1 VSLFDLIPLGV
12 ALAFAY
18 LAGRRLITYLHIF
31 QQDEYD
37 GARFVR
43 WLVAT
48 GSVDK
53 KLSLA
58 LLGLG
63 GVMLL
68 IGGLGARLCT
78 ALPAALFIAV
88 AIREADPRR
97 QAKKPLV
104 LTARAKRIFAVALT
118 IAIASG
124 AAVACVGANAAL
136 FILPVQFLPIDLVV
150 ANLVLVPF
158 EARIQQTFW
167 REAHDK
173 VTKLS
178 PVVIGITGSYGKTSV
193 KHILG
198 HILEAASRVLIT
210 PGSVNTPM
218 GIARIVRERLRA
230 EHRYFVVEMGAYGPG
245 SIARLCRLAPPT
257 LGLITAI
264 GKAHF
269 ERFKSLDTVARTKF
283 ELAEAVAGRHGTLI
297 TCEPVL
303 GFAAARTFADA
314 HPDMMVICGERPGL
328 ALELISI
335 RQERDGLAVAV
346 VWHGTRYD
354 LVAPLFGSHQGWNV
368 ALAFAAACTLGID
381 PETVRLAL
389 RSTPQIAHRLEV
401 RKLSEGSIV
410 IDDAYNAN
418 PVGFAAALDLV
429 ASLKAP
435 PGRTILITPG
445 MVELGAAHDEEHA
458 RLGRK
463 AAGMI
468 DVLLPVAPDRIGAF
482 VAAFRQSA
490 GPAVTV
496 VPCANFAAAK
506 GWLAA
511 NQRAGDVV
519 LIENDLP
526 DLYERRLSL

>member
-1 VSLFDLIPLGV
+1 
-12 ALAFAY
+12 
-18 LAGRRLITYLHIF
+18 
-31 QQDEYD
+31 
-37 GARFVR
+37 
-43 WLVAT
+43 
-48 GSVDK
+48 
-53 KLSLA
+53 
-58 LLGLG
+58 
-63 GVMLL
+63 M
-68 IGGLGARLCT
+68 
-78 ALPAALFIAV
+78 
-88 AIREADPRR
+88 
-97 QAKKPLV
+97 
-104 LTARAKRIFAVALT
+104 
-118 IAIASG
+118 
-124 AAVACVGANAAL
+124 
-136 FILPVQFLPIDLVV
+136 
-150 ANLVLVPF
+150 
-158 EARIQQTFW
+158 
-167 REAHDK
+167 
-173 VTKLS
+173 KLS

-198 HILEAASRVLIT
+198 HILEAASSVLIT

-283 ELAEAVAGRHGTLI
+283 ELAEAVAGRHGTVI

-303 GFAAARTFADA
+303 GFAAAKAFADA
-314 HPDMMVICGERPGL
+314 HADMMLICGERTGL

-335 RQERDGLAVAV
+335 RQDRDALAVAV
-346 VWHGTRYD
+346 VWQGTRYD

-401 RKLSEGSIV
+401 RKLPDGSMV

-429 ASLKAP
+429 AGLKDP
-435 PGRTILITPG
+435 PGRAILITPG

-463 AAGMI
+463 AAGII

-482 VAAFRQSA
+482 VEAFRQCAS
-490 GPAVTV
+490 PAATV

-511 NQRAGDVV
+511 NQRGGDVV

>member
-1 VSLFDLIPLGV
+1 VSLFDLIPVGV
-12 ALAFAY
+12 VLAFAFF
-18 LAGRRLITYLHIF
+18 AARRLITYLHIF
-31 QQDEYD
+31 QQEEYD
-37 GARFVR
+37 GSRFLR
-43 WLVAT
+43 WLAAT

-53 KLSLA
+53 RLSVA
-58 LLGLG
+58 LLLLG
-63 GVMLL
+63 GAMLL
-68 IGGLGARLCT
+68 IGGLGARL
-78 ALPAALFIAV
+78 AAALCAVLFVAV

-104 LTARAKRIFAVALT
+104 LTARAKRIFAVALAL
-118 IAIASG
+118 AIASG
-124 AAVACVGANAAL
+124 AAVAWVCGNAAL
-136 FILPVQFLPIDLVV
+136 FIPAVQLLPIDLVV
-150 ANLVLVPF
+150 ANLLLAPL
-158 EARIQQTFW
+158 EGRIQQTFW

-173 VTKLS
+173 LMRLS

-198 HILEAASRVLIT
+198 HILEAASSALIT

-218 GIARIVRERLRA
+218 GIARIVRERLQPQ
-230 EHRYFVVEMGAYGPG
+230 HRYFVVEMGAYGPG
-245 SIARLCRLAPPT
+245 SIARLCRLAPPA
-257 LGLITAI
+257 LGVITAI

-269 ERFKSLDTVARTKF
+269 ERFKSLDTTARTKF
-283 ELAEAVAGRHGTLI
+283 ELAEAVASRQGKLI

-303 GFAAARTFADA
+303 GFAAAQAFAQA

-328 ALELISI
+328 ALELSAI
-335 RQERDGLAVAV
+335 RQERDGLAVSV
-346 VWHGTRYD
+346 IWQGTRYD
-354 LVAPLFGSHQGWNV
+354 LIAPLFGSHQGWNV

-401 RKLSEGSIV
+401 RKLPEGAIV

-429 ASLKAP
+429 AGLKEPA
-435 PGRTILITPG
+435 GRAILITPG

-458 RLGRK
+458 RIGRK

-468 DVLLPVAPDRIGAF
+468 DVLLPVAPERIAAF
-482 VAAFRQSA
+482 TEAFRQSA
-490 GPAVTV
+490 SSAATV
-496 VPCANFAAAK
+496 VPCANFTAAK
-506 GWLAA
+506 SWLAA
-511 NQRAGDVV
+511 NQRGGDVV

-526 DLYERRLSL
+526 DLYEHRLSL